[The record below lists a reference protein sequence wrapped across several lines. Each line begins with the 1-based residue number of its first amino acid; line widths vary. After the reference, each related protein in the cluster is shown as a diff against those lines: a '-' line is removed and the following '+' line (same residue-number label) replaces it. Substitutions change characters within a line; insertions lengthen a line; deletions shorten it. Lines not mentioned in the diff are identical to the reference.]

1 VTLTLQHKVS
11 YLPVIGQTISH
22 YRVIEK
28 LGGGG
33 MGVVYKAEDT
43 RLHRF
48 VALKFL
54 PEDVARDPQ
63 ALARFQREAQAA
75 SALNHPNI
83 CTIHDIGEQD
93 GKAFIAMEF
102 LEGETLKHH
111 IAGRPI
117 EMETLLSLGI
127 EIADALDAAH
137 AEGIIHRDIKPA
149 NIFVTK
155 RGHAKVL
162 DFGLAKL
169 SQVAEGVSASVGPT
183 VTAGEA
189 LTSPGAA
196 VGTVAYM
203 SPEQVRGKTLDPR
216 TDLFS
221 FGVVLYEMATG
232 ALPFRGNTSGVIFDA
247 ILNRGPLAPVR
258 LNPDL
263 PPKLEELI
271 NRALEK
277 DRNLRYQHAS
287 DLRAELQ
294 RLKRDT
300 DSGRSA
306 SLHSSGL
313 LAPEMLAERVASRPA
328 VSVARSMRKP
338 VVAIAVVVAALGLAL
353 LLNWSF
359 RRSVRVRWAHE
370 TAIPEIIRLSGKGE
384 DDAAFALAR
393 QVALVIPNDPALLK
407 LWPDISLEI
416 AVHTSPE
423 GADIYVKQ
431 YRADD
436 RAWEYVGRS
445 PVERL
450 RVPFRLLRWKASKQG
465 FETLEALS
473 YTRERTK
480 ELFVPRGGTTLNL
493 SLAAD
498 GSIPDGMVRIAGG
511 NVEIQ
516 VPGLEH
522 AVSEVQIPDYWM
534 DRYEVTNKQFKQF
547 IDAGGYRKAEFWKQ
561 PLVENG
567 RTLSWEEAMLKF
579 RDKTGRQ
586 APSTWELGNFPE
598 GLAEYPVTGVS
609 WYEAA
614 AYVEFAKKSL
624 PTVHQ
629 WQNAARVRFTSDIV
643 PLSNFSGRGLSPVGS
658 HQGMSPFGTYDM
670 AGNAKEWCL
679 NATGNKRF
687 ILGGA
692 WNEPPYMFAD
702 QDAQSPFDRASTYGF
717 RTVKEIPGTSLPKA
731 AMEPIFFTMRDYTKI
746 KPVSDKVF
754 AIFRNL
760 YRYDPAPLNAVLDPV
775 EESNESWTKQKLT
788 FNAAYGNERMSAYV
802 YLPKNAT
809 PPYQTI
815 VFFPGSYAVEE
826 RSSRD
831 LDLFGCDFIIKS
843 GRALVYPI
851 YKSHYERGDGLES
864 DDPDSTALYRD
875 HVIYWSKDLGRAIDY
890 IETRKDLNLERL
902 AYYGLSTGAYL
913 GNILP
918 AVERRVKVLV
928 LLGGG
933 FDANEKLP
941 EVDEINFAPRVTM
954 PTLMVNGR
962 YDHYFPLE
970 TSQNVMFKFLGAPE
984 KDKRHAVF
992 EAGHIPP
999 HDQMIKEILDWLD
1012 RYQGPVR

>member
-1 VTLTLQHKVS
+1 MADSQSLL
-11 YLPVIGQTISH
+11 GQTVSH
-22 YRVIEK
+22 YRILEK

-33 MGVVYKAEDT
+33 MGVVYKAEDI

-83 CTIHDIGEQD
+83 CTIHDVGEQD

-102 LEGETLKHH
+102 LEGATLKHH

-117 EMETLLSLGI
+117 ELDTLLSLGI

-137 AEGIIHRDIKPA
+137 AKAIVHRDIKPA
-149 NIFVTK
+149 NIFVTE
-155 RGHAKVL
+155 RGHAKIL

-169 SQVAEGVSASVGPT
+169 SQVAEGGGISVGPT
-183 VTAGEA
+183 VTADEA

-203 SPEQVRGKTLDPR
+203 SPEQVQGKALDPR

-232 ALPFRGNTSGVIFDA
+232 ALPFRGNTSGLIFEA
-247 ILNRGPLAPVR
+247 ILNRGPVAPVR

-294 RLKRDT
+294 RLKRDS

-306 SLHSSGL
+306 SLHSSEL
-313 LAPEMLAERVASRPA
+313 LAPELPAAGAASRSA
-328 VSVARSMRKP
+328 VSIARSMRKP
-338 VVAIAVVVAALGLAL
+338 VVAIGVVVAALGLAL

-359 RRSVRVRWAHE
+359 RRSARIRWAHE

-384 DDAAFALAR
+384 DNTAFALAR

-407 LWPDISLEI
+407 LWPDISLAI

-423 GADIYVKQ
+423 GADIYMKQ

-436 RAWEYVGRS
+436 RTWEYVGRS

-450 RVPFRLLRWKASKQG
+450 KIPFGLLRWKASKQG
-465 FETLEALS
+465 FETTEALS
-473 YTRERTK
+473 YARERRK
-480 ELFVPRGGTTLNL
+480 ELFLPRRDTTLNL
-493 SLAAD
+493 SLAAN
-498 GSIPDGMVRIAGG
+498 GSLPEGMVRIPGG
-511 NVEIQ
+511 TVAVSISGIQ
-516 VPGLEH
+516 RSP
-522 AVSEVQIPDYWM
+522 SEVQIPDYWM
-534 DRYEVTNKQFKQF
+534 DRYEVTNKEFKQF
-547 IDAGGYRKAEFWKQ
+547 INAGGYRKPEFWKQ
-561 PLVENG
+561 AFVENG
-567 RTLSWEEAMLKF
+567 RTLSWEEVISKF

-586 APSTWELGNFPE
+586 APATWELGNFPE
-598 GLAEYPVTGVS
+598 GQAEYPVTGVS

-614 AYVEFAKKSL
+614 AYAEFAGKSL
-624 PTVHQ
+624 PTIHQ
-629 WQNAARVRFTSDIV
+629 WQNAARARFAFDIA
-643 PLSNFSGRGLSPVGS
+643 PLSNFGGRGLSPVGS

-670 AGNAKEWCL
+670 AGNAKEWCW
-679 NATGNKRF
+679 NATGAGPRGNKRF

-692 WNEPPYMFAD
+692 WNEPPYMFVD
-702 QDAQSPFDRASTYGF
+702 HDAQSPFDRAPTYGF
-717 RTVKEIPGTSLPKA
+717 RCTREIPGTSSPKG
-731 AMEPIFFTMRDYTKI
+731 AMEPISFAIRDYTKI

-754 AIFRNL
+754 AIFKNL
-760 YRYDPAPLNAVLDPV
+760 YRYDPAPLDAVLDPR
-775 EESNESWTKQKLT
+775 EESNEYWTKQKVT
-788 FNAAYGNERMSAYV
+788 FNAAYGNERVSAYV
-802 YLPKNAT
+802 YLPKNST
-809 PPYQTI
+809 PPYQTV
-815 VFFPGSYAVEE
+815 VFFPGSNAVYE
-826 RSSRD
+826 RSSSD
-831 LDLFGCDFIIKS
+831 LDLLGCDFIIKS

-851 YKSHYERGDGLES
+851 YKSHYERGDAMKT
-864 DDPDSTALYRD
+864 DDPDSTISYRD
-875 HVIYWSKDLGRAIDY
+875 HVIYWSKDLGRTIDY
-890 IETRKDLNLERL
+890 LETRKDLNLESL
-902 AYYGLSTGAYL
+902 TYYGLSTGAYL

-918 AVERRVKVLV
+918 AVEKRIKILV
-928 LLGGG
+928 LLAGG
-933 FDANEKLP
+933 FDAGVKLP
-941 EVDEINFAPRVTM
+941 EVDEVNFAPRVTAPM
-954 PTLMVNGR
+954 LMVNGR
-962 YDHYFPLE
+962 YDQFFPLD
-970 TSQNVMFKFLGAPE
+970 TSQNVMFQFLGTPE
-984 KDKRHAVF
+984 KDKHHAVF
-992 EAGHIPP
+992 EAGHVPP

-1012 RYQGPVR
+1012 RRQGPVR